1 MALEHRQE
9 WLSPHL
15 FETLLFLKVN
25 DRLWDQALVMEA
37 INIVKVNA
45 RSTRLTNLLR
55 ETEEQEHEAATF
67 NEGDDE

>member
-1 MALEHRQE
+1 M
-9 WLSPHL
+9 
-15 FETLLFLKVN
+15 N